1 MLKDPKELYKIYPG
15 RGGSSTGTEQLSWV
29 LPAITYQ
36 VLAFQ
41 KTLQKEPPVPF
52 PAPEPY
58 SPKK

>member
-1 MLKDPKELYKIYPG
+1 MLWAINRDGTAQNLGEL
-15 RGGSSTGTEQLSWV
+15 WV